1 MMMEEDYHC
10 LAYAFLMKW
19 MVMVQEVDT
28 CVVVLDE
35 DEVDIMVLASVL
47 DVTCVAI
54 DEVKM

>member
-1 MMMEEDYHC
+1 
-10 LAYAFLMKW
+10 
-19 MVMVQEVDT
+19 MVQEVDT